1 MHSPLDHL
9 PGTGS
14 PVSAA
19 AKAQAASHA
28 QALKTAITLA
38 ELLQR
43 VEASTQAIGA
53 GQYQRLALHL
63 TRLLANLPP
72 GARLTALLNA
82 FPAAA
87 VLYENARY
95 AQAGLC
101 RSALDASLDTE
112 LQAREL
118 IGRARGVAPAR

>member
-1 MHSPLDHL
+1 MHSPLDNV
-9 PGTGS
+9 PSSGS
-14 PVSAA
+14 PASQA
-19 AKAQAASHA
+19 AKAQAASHD